1 MTPRKRLALT
11 TLAISATALLASGVA
26 GALHV
31 PTGLNIAA
39 LLVISLTLL
48 IETPL
53 AAMAIAKH
61 EARSR

>member
-11 TLAISATALLASGVA
+11 TLAISATAILASGIA
-26 GALHV
+26 GALQV

-39 LLVISLTLL
+39 LMVISVTLL

-61 EARSR
+61 ETRSQ